1 MTPAGLSIGEVAE
14 RTGLSVHTLRY
25 YEREG
30 LLAAP
35 VRRASNGHR
44 VYSEHDVEW
53 LTVCTNLR
61 ATGMPLTAIRRYAGV
76 VREGN
81 GDAEGRLAI
90 LRDHQQSLSDEIAAL
105 AERLELIGRKVRVF
119 EDGLDGERA
128 ERECT
133 PPPRPGAQPR
143 SARSSSSSRS

>member
-1 MTPAGLSIGEVAE
+1 MTRGVQERFHAGMQAATPGLTIGEVAE

-61 ATGMPLTAIRRYAGV
+61 ATGMPLTAIRRYADV
-76 VREGN
+76 VRQGN
-81 GDAEGRLAI
+81 GDAEDRLAI
-90 LRDHQQSLSDEIAAL
+90 LREHRESLSEEIATL
-105 AERLELIGRKVRVF
+105 AGRLELISHKVRAFVQ
-119 EDGLDGERA
+119 GADGE
-128 ERECT
+128 CV
-133 PPPRPGAQPR
+133 PGPSPA
-143 SARSSSSSRS
+143 SSGSS